1 MGLYYVCSSRTPY
14 GKHSTF
20 HTHQQLDQMEW
31 MKWQWIQTHA
41 NYMPHEISTLLS
53 VLWDKEAT
61 RNESGDSTRISSQD
75 LLNTSLT
82 TKALWPLGSGP
93 EDKTTSTWS
102 IYLIQIQLTHCLLCL
117 IPVAWYRYDTYT
129 RCHIHHLSPPVNNLT
144 NWANTNWAVSQ
155 VSVGIPTDTNVK
167 ASWMKLNIFNFNTF
181 IRTSS
186 CLEVVGELTG
196 KMH

>member
-1 MGLYYVCSSRTPY
+1 
-14 GKHSTF
+14 
-20 HTHQQLDQMEW
+20 MEW

-82 TKALWPLGSGP
+82 TKALWPQ
-93 EDKTTSTWS
+93 KTRPQVHGLYTLFNYSWLIIIYAWS
-102 IYLIQIQLTHCLLCL
+102 
-117 IPVAWYRYDTYT
+117 PVAWYRYDTYT
-129 RCHIHHLSPPVNNLT
+129 RCHIIISAPQSIISRPPT
-144 NWANTNWAVSQ
+144 NWANSNWAVSQ
-155 VSVGIPTDTNVK
+155 GVSEDPNRHKRKSQLNEDKHLQCQHFHQNF
-167 ASWMKLNIFNFNTF
+167 KLFRSLWVPN
-181 IRTSS
+181 
-186 CLEVVGELTG
+186 EGVGELTG